1 MELTLKQKTAFGIGA
16 VGKDMVYALS
26 ASYVMYYYQDVL
38 GLSASFVGL
47 VLMAARF
54 FDAFNDPFMGVLVAK
69 TRTRWGRFRPWI
81 FSGTLLNALVLYALF
96 AAPVMDEA
104 ALMVYFS
111 VVYILWGVTY
121 TMMDIP
127 YWSMIPA
134 VTRTPKDRE
143 NLSMVGRTCA
153 GVGSALIAMFTMLL
167 VGALGGDSERA
178 GFRWVALIV
187 AVIFAVTELVC
198 CISMKE
204 TTPSEMKT
212 ATVKEMFSA
221 LFRNDQ
227 AMVVVG
233 SIVLINSA
241 LYLTSNFIIY
251 FFKYDLGGAGW
262 KATYTLF
269 STVGGAAQILG
280 MMVLYPLLRKKFSST
295 QVFHLSL
302 VLALCGYGT
311 LLVFCLTG
319 LSHSLALLCIPGVVV
334 FACNGMLTVLT
345 TLFLSNSVDYG
356 QLKTGRREE
365 SVIFSMQTFVVK
377 AASGVAVFL
386 TGIGLDLIGLV
397 GNTEETGP
405 VAVQS
410 AGTLLGLRLM
420 MTVLPMLV
428 LAGALVLFRRKFTLS
443 DDHAAE
449 ISAQLH
455 GKKEGVWIRYGKGG
469 KPEKSTTYKNDEK
482 NGEEIT
488 YFTDGT
494 PEKSSN
500 YLNGKLNGV
509 TKEFYFESGKCKSEY
524 TFKNGKREGAYKRYF
539 DTGKLR
545 EEGCCEADSEVYR
558 KEYYANGKLKSVAE
572 RKGGGWN
579 TIERYDSEGNKE

>member
-1 MELTLKQKTAFGIGA
+1 
-16 VGKDMVYALS
+16 
-26 ASYVMYYYQDVL
+26 
-38 GLSASFVGL
+38 
-47 VLMAARF
+47 
-54 FDAFNDPFMGVLVAK
+54 
-69 TRTRWGRFRPWI
+69 
-81 FSGTLLNALVLYALF
+81 
-96 AAPVMDEA
+96 
-104 ALMVYFS
+104 
-111 VVYILWGVTY
+111 
-121 TMMDIP
+121 
-127 YWSMIPA
+127 
-134 VTRTPKDRE
+134 
-143 NLSMVGRTCA
+143 MVGRTCA

-187 AVIFAVTELVC
+187 SVLFVVTELVC
-198 CISMKE
+198 CAAMQE
-204 TTPSEMKT
+204 TTLSEMKT

-295 QVFHLSL
+295 QVFQLSL

-319 LSHSLALLCIPGVVV
+319 PSHSLALLCIPGVVV

-428 LAGALVLFRRKFTLS
+428 LAGALVLFRRKFVLT
-443 DDHAAE
+443 DARAAE

-455 GKKEGVWIRYGKGG
+455 G
-469 KPEKSTTYKNDEK
+469 
-482 NGEEIT
+482 EEAHH
-488 YFTDGT
+488 D
-494 PEKSSN
+494 
-500 YLNGKLNGV
+500 
-509 TKEFYFESGKCKSEY
+509 
-524 TFKNGKREGAYKRYF
+524 
-539 DTGKLR
+539 
-545 EEGCCEADSEVYR
+545 
-558 KEYYANGKLKSVAE
+558 
-572 RKGGGWN
+572 
-579 TIERYDSEGNKE
+579 

>member
-96 AAPVMDEA
+96 AAPVLNEA

-187 AVIFAVTELVC
+187 AAIFAVTELVC

-295 QVFHLSL
+295 QVFYLSL

-428 LAGALVLFRRKFTLS
+428 LAGALVLFRRKFVLT
-443 DDHAAE
+443 DARAAE

-455 GKKEGVWIRYGKGG
+455 G
-469 KPEKSTTYKNDEK
+469 
-482 NGEEIT
+482 EEAHH
-488 YFTDGT
+488 D
-494 PEKSSN
+494 
-500 YLNGKLNGV
+500 
-509 TKEFYFESGKCKSEY
+509 
-524 TFKNGKREGAYKRYF
+524 
-539 DTGKLR
+539 
-545 EEGCCEADSEVYR
+545 
-558 KEYYANGKLKSVAE
+558 
-572 RKGGGWN
+572 
-579 TIERYDSEGNKE
+579 

>member
-96 AAPVMDEA
+96 AAPVLDEA

-111 VVYILWGVTY
+111 VMYILWGVTY

-167 VGALGGDSERA
+167 VGILGGDSERT

-365 SVIFSMQTFVVK
+365 SKAIHVMANGIYSACFLRKRRRCGESPPTQRSKAVRHSSDGLAALIGKDRSGDGNCYFARPSFFSRFHARMTCTLVTRLPGVK
-377 AASGVAVFL
+377 APSPMSGSSPASTAQRAALAVS
-386 TGIGLDLIGLV
+386 G
-397 GNTEETGP
+397 
-405 VAVQS
+405 S
-410 AGTLLGLRLM
+410 ATSL
-420 MTVLPMLV
+420 
-428 LAGALVLFRRKFTLS
+428 
-443 DDHAAE
+443 
-449 ISAQLH
+449 
-455 GKKEGVWIRYGKGG
+455 
-469 KPEKSTTYKNDEK
+469 
-482 NGEEIT
+482 
-488 YFTDGT
+488 
-494 PEKSSN
+494 
-500 YLNGKLNGV
+500 
-509 TKEFYFESGKCKSEY
+509 
-524 TFKNGKREGAYKRYF
+524 
-539 DTGKLR
+539 
-545 EEGCCEADSEVYR
+545 
-558 KEYYANGKLKSVAE
+558 
-572 RKGGGWN
+572 
-579 TIERYDSEGNKE
+579 

>member
-38 GLSASFVGL
+38 GLSASFVGV

-81 FSGTLLNALVLYALF
+81 FS
-96 AAPVMDEA
+96 
-104 ALMVYFS
+104 
-111 VVYILWGVTY
+111 
-121 TMMDIP
+121 
-127 YWSMIPA
+127 
-134 VTRTPKDRE
+134 
-143 NLSMVGRTCA
+143 
-153 GVGSALIAMFTMLL
+153 
-167 VGALGGDSERA
+167 
-178 GFRWVALIV
+178 
-187 AVIFAVTELVC
+187 
-198 CISMKE
+198 
-204 TTPSEMKT
+204 
-212 ATVKEMFSA
+212 
-221 LFRNDQ
+221 
-227 AMVVVG
+227 
-233 SIVLINSA
+233 
-241 LYLTSNFIIY
+241 
-251 FFKYDLGGAGW
+251 
-262 KATYTLF
+262 
-269 STVGGAAQILG
+269 
-280 MMVLYPLLRKKFSST
+280 
-295 QVFHLSL
+295 
-302 VLALCGYGT
+302 GT

-397 GNTEETGP
+397 GNMEETGP

-428 LAGALVLFRRKFTLS
+428 LAGALVLFRRKFVLT
-443 DDHAAE
+443 DARAAE

-455 GKKEGVWIRYGKGG
+455 G
-469 KPEKSTTYKNDEK
+469 
-482 NGEEIT
+482 EET
-488 YFTDGT
+488 HHD
-494 PEKSSN
+494 
-500 YLNGKLNGV
+500 
-509 TKEFYFESGKCKSEY
+509 
-524 TFKNGKREGAYKRYF
+524 
-539 DTGKLR
+539 
-545 EEGCCEADSEVYR
+545 
-558 KEYYANGKLKSVAE
+558 
-572 RKGGGWN
+572 
-579 TIERYDSEGNKE
+579 

>member
-1 MELTLKQKTAFGIGA
+1 MLSKREMASYGLGA
-16 VGKDMVYALS
+16 VGKDMVYMFS
-26 ASYVMYYYQDVL
+26 ASYILYYYQDIL
-38 GLSASFVGL
+38 GVSAIAMGMI
-47 VLMAARF
+47 LMAARV
-54 FDAFNDPFMGVLVAK
+54 FDAFNDPVMGVIVAK
-69 TRTRWGRFRPWI
+69 TRTRFGKFRPWL
-81 FSGTLLNALVLYALF
+81 FVGTALNAIVLYLMF
-96 AAPVMDEA
+96 AAPPALDGGGLVAYA
-104 ALMVYFS
+104 AVT
-111 VVYILWGVTY
+111 YILWGVTY

-187 AVIFAVTELVC
+187 AAIFAVTELVC

-302 VLALCGYGT
+302 LLALCGYGT

-428 LAGALVLFRRKFTLS
+428 LAGALVLFRRKFVLT
-443 DDHAAE
+443 DARAAE

-455 GKKEGVWIRYGKGG
+455 
-469 KPEKSTTYKNDEK
+469 
-482 NGEEIT
+482 
-488 YFTDGT
+488 
-494 PEKSSN
+494 
-500 YLNGKLNGV
+500 
-509 TKEFYFESGKCKSEY
+509 
-524 TFKNGKREGAYKRYF
+524 
-539 DTGKLR
+539 R
-545 EEGCCEADSEVYR
+545 EEAHHD
-558 KEYYANGKLKSVAE
+558 
-572 RKGGGWN
+572 
-579 TIERYDSEGNKE
+579 

>member
-38 GLSASFVGL
+38 GLSASFVGV

-96 AAPVMDEA
+96 AAPVLDEA

-111 VVYILWGVTY
+111 VMYILWGVTY

-167 VGALGGDSERA
+167 VGGVGSALIAMFTMLLVGALGGDSERA

-187 AVIFAVTELVC
+187 AAIFAVTELVC

-251 FFKYDLGGAGW
+251 FFKYDLGGADW

-295 QVFHLSL
+295 QVFYLSL
-302 VLALCGYGT
+302 LLALCGYGT

-334 FACNGMLTVLT
+334 FACNGMLSVLT

-428 LAGALVLFRRKFTLS
+428 LAGALALFRRNFVLT
-443 DDHAAE
+443 DARAAE

-455 GKKEGVWIRYGKGG
+455 G
-469 KPEKSTTYKNDEK
+469 
-482 NGEEIT
+482 EEAHH
-488 YFTDGT
+488 D
-494 PEKSSN
+494 
-500 YLNGKLNGV
+500 
-509 TKEFYFESGKCKSEY
+509 
-524 TFKNGKREGAYKRYF
+524 
-539 DTGKLR
+539 
-545 EEGCCEADSEVYR
+545 
-558 KEYYANGKLKSVAE
+558 
-572 RKGGGWN
+572 
-579 TIERYDSEGNKE
+579 

>member
-1 MELTLKQKTAFGIGA
+1 
-16 VGKDMVYALS
+16 
-26 ASYVMYYYQDVL
+26 
-38 GLSASFVGL
+38 
-47 VLMAARF
+47 
-54 FDAFNDPFMGVLVAK
+54 
-69 TRTRWGRFRPWI
+69 
-81 FSGTLLNALVLYALF
+81 
-96 AAPVMDEA
+96 
-104 ALMVYFS
+104 
-111 VVYILWGVTY
+111 
-121 TMMDIP
+121 
-127 YWSMIPA
+127 
-134 VTRTPKDRE
+134 
-143 NLSMVGRTCA
+143 MVGRTCA

-187 AVIFAVTELVC
+187 AVIFAVTALVC

-280 MMVLYPLLRKKFSST
+280 MMVLYPLLRKKLSST
-295 QVFHLSL
+295 QVFQLSL

-428 LAGALVLFRRKFTLS
+428 LAGALVLFRRKFVLT
-443 DDHAAE
+443 DARAAE

-455 GKKEGVWIRYGKGG
+455 G
-469 KPEKSTTYKNDEK
+469 
-482 NGEEIT
+482 EEAHH
-488 YFTDGT
+488 D
-494 PEKSSN
+494 
-500 YLNGKLNGV
+500 
-509 TKEFYFESGKCKSEY
+509 
-524 TFKNGKREGAYKRYF
+524 
-539 DTGKLR
+539 
-545 EEGCCEADSEVYR
+545 
-558 KEYYANGKLKSVAE
+558 
-572 RKGGGWN
+572 
-579 TIERYDSEGNKE
+579 

>member
-38 GLSASFVGL
+38 GLSASFVGV

-96 AAPVMDEA
+96 AAPVLDEA
-104 ALMVYFS
+104 ALMIYFC

-187 AVIFAVTELVC
+187 AAIFAVTELVC
-198 CISMKE
+198 CIFMKE

-212 ATVKEMFSA
+212 ATVKEMFFA

-280 MMVLYPLLRKKFSST
+280 MMVLYPLLRKKFSSM

-319 LSHSLALLCIPGVVV
+319 NPFAAAATLEQYAIPALLRAAGRCEEGCLLPRTTCTLTTGFSKPSKVARYLRAKAMGGSVTIPGEGS
-334 FACNGMLTVLT
+334 AEAHSSGSLSAMMGCNCLAELPAG
-345 TLFLSNSVDYG
+345 S
-356 QLKTGRREE
+356 
-365 SVIFSMQTFVVK
+365 
-377 AASGVAVFL
+377 
-386 TGIGLDLIGLV
+386 
-397 GNTEETGP
+397 GP
-405 VAVQS
+405 VAPGEEVE
-410 AGTLLGLRLM
+410 
-420 MTVLPMLV
+420 
-428 LAGALVLFRRKFTLS
+428 VLFFV
-443 DDHAAE
+443 
-449 ISAQLH
+449 Q
-455 GKKEGVWIRYGKGG
+455 
-469 KPEKSTTYKNDEK
+469 
-482 NGEEIT
+482 
-488 YFTDGT
+488 
-494 PEKSSN
+494 
-500 YLNGKLNGV
+500 
-509 TKEFYFESGKCKSEY
+509 
-524 TFKNGKREGAYKRYF
+524 
-539 DTGKLR
+539 
-545 EEGCCEADSEVYR
+545 
-558 KEYYANGKLKSVAE
+558 
-572 RKGGGWN
+572 
-579 TIERYDSEGNKE
+579 

>member
-1 MELTLKQKTAFGIGA
+1 MKLSAKEKTAFGLGA
-16 VGKDMVYALS
+16 VGKDMVYMLS
-26 ASYVMYYYQDVL
+26 ASYILYYYQDVL
-38 GLSASFVGL
+38 GVSAMAMGII
-47 VLMAARF
+47 LMAARV
-54 FDAFNDPFMGVLVAK
+54 FDAFNDPIMGVIVAK
-69 TRTRWGRFRPWI
+69 TRTRWGKFRPWLLV
-81 FSGTLLNALVLYALF
+81 GTLCNAIVLYLMF
-96 AAPVMDEA
+96 AAPPAWNGSGIVAYA
-104 ALMVYFS
+104 AIT
-111 VVYILWGVTY
+111 YIVWGVTY

-280 MMVLYPLLRKKFSST
+280 MMVLYPLLRKKLSST
-295 QVFHLSL
+295 QVFQLSL

-334 FACNGMLTVLT
+334 FACNGMLSVLT

-420 MTVLPMLV
+420 MTILPMLV
-428 LAGALVLFRRKFTLS
+428 LAGALVLFCRKFVLT
-443 DDHAAE
+443 DARAAE

-455 GKKEGVWIRYGKGG
+455 G
-469 KPEKSTTYKNDEK
+469 
-482 NGEEIT
+482 EEAHH
-488 YFTDGT
+488 D
-494 PEKSSN
+494 
-500 YLNGKLNGV
+500 
-509 TKEFYFESGKCKSEY
+509 
-524 TFKNGKREGAYKRYF
+524 
-539 DTGKLR
+539 
-545 EEGCCEADSEVYR
+545 
-558 KEYYANGKLKSVAE
+558 
-572 RKGGGWN
+572 
-579 TIERYDSEGNKE
+579 

>member
-1 MELTLKQKTAFGIGA
+1 MELTIKQKAAFGIGA

-47 VLMAARF
+47 ILMIARF
-54 FDAFNDPFMGVLVAK
+54 FDALNDPFMGVVVAK

-81 FSGTLLNALVLYALF
+81 FSGTVLNALVLYALF
-96 AAPVMDEA
+96 ASPVMSEA

-111 VVYILWGVTY
+111 IVYILWGVTY

-134 VTRTPKDRE
+134 VTETPKDRE

-153 GVGSALIAMFTMLL
+153 GVGSAIIAMFTMLL
-167 VGALGGDSERA
+167 VGMLGGESERV
-178 GFRWVALIV
+178 GFRYVALIV
-187 AVIFAVTELVC
+187 SIIFVVTEVIC
-198 CISMKE
+198 CASVRE
-204 TTPSEMKT
+204 NTNSEMKT
-212 ATVKEMFSA
+212 ATVREMFSA

-251 FFKYDLGGAGW
+251 FFKYDYGGTGW

-280 MMVLYPLLRKKFSST
+280 MMVLYPLLRKKLSST
-295 QVFHLSL
+295 QVFRLSL

-311 LLVFCLTG
+311 LLFFCLVG
-319 LSHSLALLCIPGVVV
+319 LSHNLILLCIPGVVV

-356 QLKTGRREE
+356 ELKTGRREE

-397 GNTEETGP
+397 GNTDETGP

-410 AGTLLGLRLM
+410 AGTLMGLRLM

-428 LAGALVLFRRKFTLS
+428 LVLALVLFRRKFALT
-443 DDHAAE
+443 DERAGE
-449 ISAQLH
+449 ISRLLH
-455 GKKEGVWIRYGKGG
+455 EKE
-469 KPEKSTTYKNDEK
+469 SN
-482 NGEEIT
+482 NG
-488 YFTDGT
+488 
-494 PEKSSN
+494 
-500 YLNGKLNGV
+500 
-509 TKEFYFESGKCKSEY
+509 
-524 TFKNGKREGAYKRYF
+524 
-539 DTGKLR
+539 
-545 EEGCCEADSEVYR
+545 
-558 KEYYANGKLKSVAE
+558 
-572 RKGGGWN
+572 
-579 TIERYDSEGNKE
+579 

>member
-96 AAPVMDEA
+96 AAPVLDEA

-167 VGALGGDSERA
+167 VGA
-178 GFRWVALIV
+178 
-187 AVIFAVTELVC
+187 
-198 CISMKE
+198 
-204 TTPSEMKT
+204 
-212 ATVKEMFSA
+212 
-221 LFRNDQ
+221 
-227 AMVVVG
+227 
-233 SIVLINSA
+233 
-241 LYLTSNFIIY
+241 
-251 FFKYDLGGAGW
+251 LGGAGW

-428 LAGALVLFRRKFTLS
+428 LAGALVLFRRKFVLT
-443 DDHAAE
+443 DARAVE

-455 GKKEGVWIRYGKGG
+455 G
-469 KPEKSTTYKNDEK
+469 
-482 NGEEIT
+482 EET
-488 YFTDGT
+488 HHD
-494 PEKSSN
+494 
-500 YLNGKLNGV
+500 
-509 TKEFYFESGKCKSEY
+509 
-524 TFKNGKREGAYKRYF
+524 
-539 DTGKLR
+539 
-545 EEGCCEADSEVYR
+545 
-558 KEYYANGKLKSVAE
+558 
-572 RKGGGWN
+572 
-579 TIERYDSEGNKE
+579 

>member
-47 VLMAARF
+47 VLMVARF

-187 AVIFAVTELVC
+187 SVLFVVTELVC
-198 CISMKE
+198 CAAMQE

-251 FFKYDLGGAGW
+251 FFKYDLGGADW

-302 VLALCGYGT
+302 VLALCGYGM
-311 LLVFCLTG
+311 LLVFCLQRDADRADH
-319 LSHSLALLCIPGVVV
+319 L
-334 FACNGMLTVLT
+334 
-345 TLFLSNSVDYG
+345 
-356 QLKTGRREE
+356 
-365 SVIFSMQTFVVK
+365 
-377 AASGVAVFL
+377 
-386 TGIGLDLIGLV
+386 
-397 GNTEETGP
+397 GP
-405 VAVQS
+405 FQQR
-410 AGTLLGLRLM
+410 GLRPAQDRPPGGERHLFHADLCGQGSLRRGGIPDRHRAGPHRSCGQHGGDRPRGS
-420 MTVLPMLV
+420 TECRNAAGSAPDDDGPAH
-428 LAGALVLFRRKFTLS
+428 AGAGRCAGAVPPQVRFDRRPRCRDQRTAS
-443 DDHAAE
+443 
-449 ISAQLH
+449 
-455 GKKEGVWIRYGKGG
+455 RGG
-469 KPEKSTTYKNDEK
+469 NAP
-482 NGEEIT
+482 
-488 YFTDGT
+488 
-494 PEKSSN
+494 
-500 YLNGKLNGV
+500 
-509 TKEFYFESGKCKSEY
+509 
-524 TFKNGKREGAYKRYF
+524 
-539 DTGKLR
+539 
-545 EEGCCEADSEVYR
+545 
-558 KEYYANGKLKSVAE
+558 
-572 RKGGGWN
+572 
-579 TIERYDSEGNKE
+579 

>member
-1 MELTLKQKTAFGIGA
+1 MELTLKQKAAFGIGA

-47 VLMAARF
+47 ILMIARF
-54 FDAFNDPFMGVLVAK
+54 FDALNDPFMGVVVAK
-69 TRTRWGRFRPWI
+69 TRSRWGRFRPWI
-81 FSGTLLNALVLYALF
+81 FSGTLLNAVVLYALF
-96 AAPVMDEA
+96 AAPVMSQA
-104 ALMVYFS
+104 AMMVYFS
-111 VVYILWGVTY
+111 IVYILWGVTY

-134 VTRTPKDRE
+134 VTQTPKDRE
-143 NLSMVGRTCA
+143 NLSMIGRTCA
-153 GVGSALIAMFTMLL
+153 GVGSAIIAMFTMLL
-167 VGALGGDSERA
+167 VGLLGGESERT

-187 AVIFAVTELVC
+187 SVIFVVTETVC
-198 CISMKE
+198 CTSMRENDK
-204 TTPSEMKT
+204 SEMKT
-212 ATVKEMFSA
+212 ATVREMFSA
-221 LFRNDQ
+221 LLSNDQ

-233 SIVLINSA
+233 TIVLINSA

-251 FFKYDLGGAGW
+251 FFKYDFGGTGW

-295 QVFHLSL
+295 DVFRLSL
-302 VLALCGYGT
+302 ILALCGYGA

-319 LSHSLALLCIPGVVV
+319 MSHSLALLCVPGVVV
-334 FACNGMLTVLT
+334 FACNGMLSVLT

-356 QLKTGRREE
+356 QLRTGRREE

-397 GNTEETGP
+397 GNTDETGP
-405 VAVQS
+405 VAEQS

-428 LAGALVLFRRKFTLS
+428 LVCALLLFGRKFVLT
-443 DDHAAE
+443 DERAAE
-449 ISAQLH
+449 ISVELQ
-455 GKKEGVWIRYGKGG
+455 KG
-469 KPEKSTTYKNDEK
+469 EAHND
-482 NGEEIT
+482 
-488 YFTDGT
+488 
-494 PEKSSN
+494 
-500 YLNGKLNGV
+500 
-509 TKEFYFESGKCKSEY
+509 
-524 TFKNGKREGAYKRYF
+524 
-539 DTGKLR
+539 
-545 EEGCCEADSEVYR
+545 
-558 KEYYANGKLKSVAE
+558 
-572 RKGGGWN
+572 
-579 TIERYDSEGNKE
+579 